1 MKLNLPTLEEVDR
14 ITVVGV
20 GNDLRG
26 DDAAGVKVVRNLKEE
41 LNSHKLLIID
51 AGPAPENFISK
62 IRDFNPT
69 HVILIDAVDF
79 GEEPGKIA
87 HVNPEDIVG
96 QATSTHRLPLSIL
109 MNYLRERTGAEVIL
123 IGIQSAQVKMGSEMT
138 AQVEEG
144 VRELVGFLT
153 RKFGSL

>member
-1 MKLNLPTLEEVDR
+1 MNSNLLNIPSDAQVAIL
-14 ITVVGV
+14 GV
-20 GNDLRG
+20 GSELRG
-26 DDAAGVKVVRNLKEE
+26 DDAAGVKVVRNLKEK
-41 LNSHKLLIID
+41 LDSPKLLLID
-51 AGPAPENFISK
+51 AGSVPENFTSK
-62 IRDFNPT
+62 VRNFNPT
-69 HVILIDAVDF
+69 HIILIDAVDF

-96 QATSTHRLPLSIL
+96 QVTSTHRLPLSIL

-138 AQVEEG
+138 AQVEDG